1 MMKKLQ
7 SLKTDIDTSI
17 QFVAA
22 EYKYAKDLQVQLEH
36 IQNEEADK
44 GLQDARKGFK
54 ILRWIARAERKA
66 YRLEE
71 SIGKILNSLSSEL
84 PEKLGSNAEE
94 LLKKF
99 KIAERKILLASSSFT
114 GDLQQQFKDIKTD
127 EELLQKLKG
136 KNTEKLRSHLG
147 ALCTK
152 TSAAILELIQWV
164 AAMEEILR
172 EIKGFEQQLEKV
184 M

>member
-1 MMKKLQ
+1 MKKLQ
-7 SLKTDIDTSI
+7 DLKINIDTSI

-36 IQNEEADK
+36 IQNEETDK
-44 GLQDARKGFK
+44 GVQDARKGFK

-66 YRLEE
+66 YRSEE
-71 SIGKILNSLSSEL
+71 AIGKILSSLGPEL
-84 PEKLGSNAEE
+84 PEKLKFQEEE
-94 LLKKF
+94 LERKF
-99 KIAERKILLASSSFT
+99 KIVERKILLASSSFT

-127 EELLQKLKG
+127 EELLQTLKG

-172 EIKGFEQQLEKV
+172 EIKGFEQQLEKIV
-184 M
+184 